1 MSTLSEH
8 APQAKHRDN
17 ELENLQQFKSSIH
30 FIKILS
36 EMMQATYLKQ
46 FSTTI
51 IEFLEDVLDG
61 KTKLTTDVTN
71 RLTIVVSLYSSYIY
85 SVKKYNNGKLEA

>member
-1 MSTLSEH
+1 
-8 APQAKHRDN
+8 
-17 ELENLQQFKSSIH
+17 
-30 FIKILS
+30 
-36 EMMQATYLKQ
+36 MMQATYLKQ